1 MRIFLVVAG
10 MAALA
15 GCTPDPCSSTGMA
28 EIMAQNFVK
37 RELRDPDSAQFQQT
51 RAVRSTTDD
60 CVYSVTGRFSARN
73 GFGGMNQGVF
83 AVEMHKIRGEN
94 MWRAESLF
102 IQ

>member
-1 MRIFLVVAG
+1 MRIVLVVGA

-37 RELRDPDSAQFQQT
+37 RELREPDSAQFPQT
-51 RAVRSTTDD
+51 RAVRDSTDD

-73 GFGGMNQGVF
+73 GFGGMTSGVF
-83 AVEMHKIRGEN
+83 AVEMHKVRGEN
-94 MWRAESLF
+94 LWRAENLF